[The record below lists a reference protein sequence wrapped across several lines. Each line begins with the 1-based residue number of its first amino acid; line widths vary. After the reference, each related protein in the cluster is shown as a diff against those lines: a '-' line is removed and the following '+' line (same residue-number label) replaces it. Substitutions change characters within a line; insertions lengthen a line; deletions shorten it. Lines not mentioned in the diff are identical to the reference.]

1 MKSPVQGGYGDHQGQ
16 FGQGHQGG
24 YGVHHSH
31 QHYVHLHSTREKCF
45 ITINHQSL

>member
-1 MKSPVQGGYGDHQGQ
+1 MKSPVRGGYGDHQGQ
-16 FGQGHQGG
+16 FG
-24 YGVHHSH
+24 H